1 MHTASIPWYK
11 NLKPASFFLFWFI
24 ISLIQAAGTG
34 LMDDEAYYWVYSR
47 FLDWGYYD
55 HPPMTAL
62 LIKAGTI
69 LFPGELGVRFFIIL
83 LNTLTLVIIHSLL
96 SKKNDILFYWIALGM
111 AVMQI
116 GGILAVPDIPLIFFI
131 ACFFVLYRNFLRES
145 NYKNAVFLGLAI
157 AAMLYSKYHGVL
169 IVVFTLLSNL
179 AIIRKPQ
186 AWAAVL
192 LALLCFTPHLVWQ
205 FQNGLPSIQYHLFE
219 RNLVDYKVG
228 YTLEFIGGQLAFMG
242 PFIGWLLLW
251 AAWKQRPADKF
262 ESALKMNLFGILL
275 FFCISS
281 FRGRVEANWTIPVFV
296 PLIVL
301 AHQYLSTREKWWPFL
316 KISAI
321 TTFALVFIV
330 RIYLLADI
338 EPLPWLKKDEFHKNA
353 ERAAVIKEQ
362 ANGRPVVFINSYQAA
377 SKHWFYSGDTA
388 LSLNTFYYRRN
399 NYNFWPIEDQFQQRA
414 ALILNI
420 ALPDDTLYGAP
431 VKTIRGDF
439 TTYNDPCFVS
449 NMKGWIA
456 VDGKKIDVMDG
467 NKVAQTAQVTHLNY
481 VNGSCKPADT
491 HIAVLVYNKGKA
503 VYQQLTDFQLPV
515 NNAQVDSV
523 RITTELPAP
532 AFPNIILRYGLP
544 TSIPGTFTLNSPR

>member
-1 MHTASIPWYK
+1 MHNSTQPWYK
-11 NLKPASFFLFWFI
+11 NIKPASFFLLWFT
-24 ISLIQAAGTG
+24 ISLIQATGTG

-69 LFPGELGVRFFIIL
+69 LFPGELGVRFFIVI
-83 LNTLTLVIIHSLL
+83 LNTLTLVIIHNLL

-116 GGILAVPDIPLIFFI
+116 GGILAVPDLPLIFFI
-131 ACFFVLYRNFLRES
+131 ACFFVAYRNFLRQA
-145 NYKNAVFLGLAI
+145 NFIRTVFLGLSI

-169 IVVFTLLSNL
+169 IVLFTLASNL
-179 AIIRKPQ
+179 AIIKKTQ
-186 AWAAVL
+186 AWLVVL
-192 LALLCFTPHLVWQ
+192 IALACFVPHIVWQ
-205 FQNGLPSIQYHLFE
+205 YQNGLPSIQYHLFE
-219 RNLVDYKVG
+219 RNAVDYKVS

-262 ESALKMNLFGILL
+262 EAALKMNLFGILL

-296 PLIVL
+296 PLVIL

-316 KISAI
+316 RFSAI
-321 TTFALVFIV
+321 TTFALVFIL

-353 ERAAVIKEQ
+353 ERAAVIKER
-362 ANGRPVVFINSYQAA
+362 ANGRPVVFINTYQAA
-377 SKHWFYSGDTA
+377 AKHWFYSGDTA
-388 LSLNTFYYRRN
+388 LALNTFYYRRN
-399 NYNFWPIEDQFQQRA
+399 NYNFWPIEAQFQQRA
-414 ALILNI
+414 ALVLNVGL
-420 ALPDDTLYGAP
+420 ASDELYGEP
-431 VKTIRGDF
+431 LQTIKGSF
-439 TTYNDPCFVS
+439 TTYDDPCFVS
-449 NMKGWIA
+449 NMKAWFD
-456 VDGKKIDVMDG
+456 VDSKNITVLDS
-467 NKVAQTAQVTHLNY
+467 NKVVQTAHISNLKYHPGNCY
-481 VNGSCKPADT
+481 PADSFAG
-491 HIAVLVYNKGKA
+491 IVVYRKGEAVA
-503 VYQQLTDFQLPV
+503 QLTTDLKLPV
-515 NNAQVDSV
+515 NTQALDSV
-523 RITTELPAP
+523 RITTMLPVAP
-532 AFPNIILRYGLP
+532 FPDIILRYGLP